1 MKFPRNAKIFRGQL
15 DAAPFAGVFFCLVI
29 FLLLTLLVHTPGVRI
44 QLPAATDLPGTD
56 SPVLVVAVDAAGQFY
71 FENQIIPAAELK
83 ARLQSAVKKSAE
95 PLTLVVQADKA
106 VKYETLVGLTL
117 LAREAGMKE
126 ALLATLPRT
135 SDAAPGVQPRP

>member
-1 MKFPRNAKIFRGQL
+1 M

-29 FLLLTLLVHTPGVRI
+29 FLLLTLLVPTPGVRI

-56 SPVLVVAVDAAGQFY
+56 SPALVVAVDPAGQFY
-71 FENQIIPAAELK
+71 FENQLISADELK
-83 ARLQSAVKKSAE
+83 ARLQAAVKKSAD
-95 PLTLVVQADKA
+95 PLTLVVQADKS

-135 SDAAPGVQPRP
+135 SSAAPGVQPRP